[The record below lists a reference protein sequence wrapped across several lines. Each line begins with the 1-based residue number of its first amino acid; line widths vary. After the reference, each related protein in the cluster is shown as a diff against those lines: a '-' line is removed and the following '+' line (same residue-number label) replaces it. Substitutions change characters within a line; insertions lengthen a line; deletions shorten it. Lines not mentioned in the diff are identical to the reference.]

1 MHDIFL
7 TEVVRN
13 LVRSLRDLGGHS
25 ITRRCQNVTL
35 DRWSIRGEMAFG
47 LLTKSPVAFRALKC
61 YKSSHVTASHIMKQ
75 ASLTNRMAQMP
86 DRRLIA
92 PTQV

>member
-1 MHDIFL
+1 M
-7 TEVVRN
+7 
-13 LVRSLRDLGGHS
+13 
-25 ITRRCQNVTL
+25 TL

-47 LLTKSPVAFRALKC
+47 LLTKPPVAFRALKC

-86 DRRLIA
+86 DQHLIA